1 MLAAELDL
9 LDAYS
14 HADTK
19 EYHKHKDEVNCLDF
33 SPDLEIMV
41 TGADDGRVRVFN
53 RVKGHLV
60 TRLFGHK
67 EAIKGVAISANSKLI
82 ASASMDGYVH
92 VWQTCDAQ
100 LTFKLTGHAS
110 GVETVAFSYD
120 VSLLCSGGWDC
131 TAIIW
136 NLKTGTPQNILTGHR
151 KAILSCAFSPKD
163 DFLATGSWDNEVRLW
178 VYGKRKAA
186 GSCRVLR
193 GHGSAVEIV
202 VFSRTGMLA
211 SGSHD
216 KKILLWN
223 PRGGFCFERWRGT
236 QGGYGDCL
244 STSAAR
250 PWPVPAMMKHANY
263 GMFYRETVPS
273 QWNFKTPSDKFTA
286 CCLAVTTD

>member
-9 LDAYS
+9 LDAYC
-14 HADTK
+14 HADTQ

-67 EAIKGVAISANSKLI
+67 EAIKRVAISSNSKLI

-178 VYGKRKAA
+178 VYGKAKAPGVAKCSGDTVRLSRPWSFQERVCWHPAPTIRKFCY
-186 GSCRVLR
+186 GTLEVGC
-193 GHGSAVEIV
+193 
-202 VFSRTGMLA
+202 
-211 SGSHD
+211 
-216 KKILLWN
+216 
-223 PRGGFCFERWRGT
+223 CFESWRGT

-250 PWPVPAMMKHANY
+250 PWPVPAMTKHANY
-263 GMFYRETVPS
+263 GMFYQETVPS
-273 QWNFKTPSDKFTA
+273 QWNFKTPSDKSTA